1 MPANTAGVSVDMILH
16 SHAAPPGSP
25 REEVKM
31 GEEAATPARGA
42 AEGGKD
48 GRKVAVQYGDDL
60 DFLKEL
66 MDEDVVKESDVKD
79 IVSHTTAAFS
89 DQSALMASRP
99 LVTMTN
105 SACASGLPWAQF
117 EPCLSFLPIF
127 YPSFPIFRPF
137 SASGRQESRE
147 HGQKSRGKREKIGR
161 NRGK

>member
-1 MPANTAGVSVDMILH
+1 MPANTAVVSVEMILH

-25 REEVKM
+25 RDEVKM

-79 IVSHTTAAFS
+79 IVRRKPTHARIAHGHVLPGLLLVCT
-89 DQSALMASRP
+89 SALP
-99 LVTMTN
+99 V
-105 SACASGLPWAQF
+105 
-117 EPCLSFLPIF
+117 CLSRALLVPLPRF
-127 YPSFPIFRPF
+127 GLRKHVF
-137 SASGRQESRE
+137 E
-147 HGQKSRGKREKIGR
+147 
-161 NRGK
+161 

>member
-1 MPANTAGVSVDMILH
+1 MPANTAVVSVEMILH

-25 REEVKM
+25 RDEVKM

-79 IVSHTTAAFS
+79 IVRRKPTHVRIAHGHV
-89 DQSALMASRP
+89 LP
-99 LVTMTN
+99 
-105 SACASGLPWAQF
+105 GLCCWSVHL
-117 EPCLSFLPIF
+117 CCRSVYHGHFLYRCRDLDLP
-127 YPSFPIFRPF
+127 
-137 SASGRQESRE
+137 
-147 HGQKSRGKREKIGR
+147 
-161 NRGK
+161 